1 MTEPRLLSEVQHDA
15 DRVAF
20 YTRLRAAMIELNAQD
35 FWGGVHRRM
44 TALEAAGHAEAAEA
58 VHHAAW
64 WYAWLSGALQRA
76 PAAWPL
82 MVEALAQ
89 QKTEGGVDAGMSEAV
104 VQLTEAWVNAVL
116 DLLDVL
122 LEADALLAAA

>member
-1 MTEPRLLSEVQHDA
+1 VSDARLLSEVQHDA

-35 FWGGVHRRM
+35 FWGEVHRRM
-44 TALEAAGHAEAAEA
+44 TALEVAGHADAAAA
-58 VHHAAW
+58 VHKAAA

-82 MVEALAQ
+82 MVEAMAQ
-89 QKTEGGVDAGMSEAV
+89 QKLEGGVDETVSEPV
-104 VQLTEAWVNAVL
+104 RTLTEGWLNAVL
-116 DLLDVL
+116 DLFDVL
-122 LEADALLAAA
+122 RDADALLAAA